1 MLATL
6 GFLSVILL
14 LIAVM
19 TKKLTPTVA
28 LIAVPTVMALIGG
41 FGFEVGAFITSGIK
55 TIAPTGVMFIFAIL
69 FFGVLSDAG
78 TFDPIIKKIIKTVG
92 TDPVKIAIGTA
103 ILAMIVHLDGSGA
116 VTFLVAIPAVMP
128 LYDAIGMSRS
138 SLATVVA
145 LAAGTMNIVPWGG
158 PTIRAATSLNVPV
171 TELFNP
177 VLVPVIAG
185 IITVLVIAGV
195 IGKKEKARIGSLALA
210 NVENTNIEEDPEKI
224 KLRRPKLFIVNIL
237 LIIAAIGIMI
247 SDLLPPQV
255 VFMFA
260 FCIAVVVNYPNV
272 KDQRERVDAH
282 AKEALMMASVLF
294 AAGAFTGIMQET
306 GMITAMSEVIVGLIP
321 TSMGRFLP
329 VLTGIVAMPLSLLF
343 DPDSFYFGV
352 LPVLTSTASQFG
364 VDPIMVGRAAILG
377 QMTTGFPV
385 SPLTASTFLL
395 IGLSGVDLG
404 DHQKKTIPYAFLVTI
419 IMLVVAIVTGV
430 ITF

>member
-6 GFLSVILL
+6 GFLSVALL
-14 LIAVM
+14 LVAVM

-28 LIAVPTVMALIGG
+28 LIAVPTVMALFAG
-41 FGFEVGAFITSGIK
+41 FGFEVGGFITNGIK

-69 FFGVLSDAG
+69 FFGILSDAG
-78 TFDPIIKKIIKTVG
+78 TFDPIIKKIIKAVG
-92 TDPVKIAIGTA
+92 NDPVKIAIGTA
-103 ILAMIVHLDGSGA
+103 VLAMIVHLDGSGA
-116 VTFLVAIPAVMP
+116 VTFLVTIPAVLP
-128 LYDAIGMSRS
+128 LYDAVGMSRS
-138 SLATVVA
+138 SLATIVA

-158 PTIRAATSLNVPV
+158 PTLRAATSLNVPV
-171 TELFNP
+171 TDLFNP
-177 VLVPVIAG
+177 VLVPVVAG
-185 IITVLVIAGV
+185 LIFVLVIAGF
-195 IGKKEKARIGSLALA
+195 IGKREKARIGSIALA
-210 NVENTNIEEDPEKI
+210 NIGNSEQEIDPEKL
-224 KLRRPKLFIVNIL
+224 KLQRPKLFAVNIL

-247 SDLLPPQV
+247 SNLLPPQV

-260 FCIAVVVNYPNV
+260 FCVAIVINYPHV
-272 KDQRERVDAH
+272 KEQRERVDAH

-294 AAGAFTGIMQET
+294 AAGAFTGIMKDT

-321 TSMGRFLP
+321 TSMGKFLP
-329 VLTGIVAMPLSLLF
+329 LVTGVLAMPMSLLF

-352 LPVLTSTASQFG
+352 MPVLTSTAAQFG

-395 IGLSGVDLG
+395 IGLAGVDLG

-419 IMLVVAIVTGV
+419 VMLIVSIAIGV